1 MSYVNLKEVLRN
13 TRKENFAVGAFN
25 FNGYED
31 VQGIVNAAAKLR
43 SPVIVSASMSVVSYF
58 GLKQI
63 VGMVK
68 GIAESVEIPVC
79 LHLDHSTSVE
89 LCKEAILAGFGS
101 VMIDSSSK
109 KMEENIKDTIEVVA
123 YARKYGSSV
132 EAEIGHVG
140 GVEENI
146 VVCEEDALLT
156 TPQEAKEFYDATK
169 VDALAVAIG
178 TAHGFY
184 KKEPKIDFSRLEKI
198 RALLPCHLVLHG
210 GTGVSDEDFKL
221 CVEKGMSKIN
231 VGTELKKVYTDSIR
245 QQCKLVSEK
254 ETDPKKIT
262 KEVKVNIEKA
272 VTNKILVFS
281 SNDKI

>member
-184 KKEPKIDFSRLEKI
+184 KKEPKIDFSRLENI

-210 GTGVSDEDFKL
+210 GTGVSNEDFKL

-254 ETDPKKIT
+254 EIDPKKIT